1 MTKIDVTRLVEIV
14 NSFSDYSLL
23 IVGDLMVDA
32 YLYGKV
38 NRISPEGPVMVMEVD
53 HEDWKPG
60 GSANVAGNIKALGAA
75 VHIAGL
81 VGADPHGENLCQYL
95 KEAGIG
101 VEGVIADASRPT
113 TRKTRIVAQSQQVLR
128 IDREVKAP
136 ASDSHSDKLFES
148 IAYTLQSVD
157 AILVSD
163 YQKGA
168 LSERIARKL
177 VPLGRSASKPIFA
190 NLKPE
195 SCMWLEGADVVTLN
209 QSEAEQL
216 RLTLS
221 LNQKDMQS
229 WGSAMRSTL
238 NVALLVITL
247 GSKGLAFWTETDHQT
262 VRSHAV
268 EVSDVAG
275 AGDSFVS
282 ALTMALLGGATPLE
296 AANIANIAGA
306 CAVRKHGVVTV
317 AREELMGHINDI

>member
-1 MTKIDVTRLVEIV
+1 MTNIAVSRLVQIIDR
-14 NSFSDYSLL
+14 FSNYSLL
-23 IVGDLMVDA
+23 VVGDLMVDA

-53 HEDWKPG
+53 YEDWKPG
-60 GSANVAGNIKALGAA
+60 GSANVAGNIKALGAR

-81 VGADPHGENLCQYL
+81 VGADPHGENLSQSL
-95 KEAGIG
+95 KDAGIG
-101 VEGVIADASRPT
+101 VAGVITDSSRPT
-113 TRKTRIVAQSQQVLR
+113 TRKTRIVAQNQQVLR
-128 IDREVKAP
+128 IDREVKSP
-136 ASDSHSDKLFES
+136 ASEIIGNDLFES
-148 IAYTLQSVD
+148 ISHTLQDVD

-168 LSERIARKL
+168 ISERIARKL
-177 VPLGRSASKPIFA
+177 VPLGKSSSKPVMA

-216 RLTLS
+216 RLALS
-221 LNQKDMQS
+221 LNDKDMQN
-229 WGSAMRSTL
+229 WGAAMRSIL
-238 NVALLVITL
+238 NISLLVITL

-282 ALTMALLGGATPLE
+282 ALTMALLAGASPLE
-296 AANIANIAGA
+296 AATIANIAGA

-317 AREELMGHINDI
+317 AREELLIHIHDI